1 MTENLRAAFAR
12 TILETAQIDH
22 DLIVMVGDISHGI
35 FKPFASLFPERY
47 YNIGILEP
55 AMMSIAA
62 GLSKVGLNPVVH
74 TIAPFLIERSF
85 EQMKLDFGY
94 QNLSVNLVSVGGTFD
109 YSQLGVSHHSYSDVA
124 LVSEIPGS
132 KVFAPGSANEFCK
145 LFAENYTS
153 PGIKYFRLTENPH
166 GAPFPMPDR
175 LGHDLVKLSDGED
188 LTIVTTGAMVRG
200 CLEAVKI
207 LSAGY
212 QVELLHFPTVR
223 PFDSEGFMRSVLR
236 TGRYVSVEETSPRGG
251 LASSI
256 LECLAGVPEVK
267 GISLSVKSMIHS
279 YGSHDDLLLAAGL
292 SVSDIVV
299 AARNVL
305 GEP

>member
-1 MTENLRAAFAR
+1 MTENLRAAFAQ
-12 TILETAQIDH
+12 TILETAKMDH
-22 DLIVMVGDISHGI
+22 DLVVMVGDISHGI
-35 FKPFASLFPERY
+35 FKPFASLFPDRY

-85 EQMKLDFGY
+85 EQIKLDFGY
-94 QNLSVNLVSVGGTFD
+94 QKLSANLVSVGGTFD

-132 KVFAPGSANEFCK
+132 KIFAPGSAEEFRK

-153 PGIKYFRLTENPH
+153 PGVKYFRLTENPH
-166 GAPFPMPDR
+166 GAFFPMPDP
-175 LGHDLVKLSDGED
+175 LGHDLIKLSDGED
-188 LTIVTTGAMVRG
+188 LTIVTTGAMLKG
-200 CLEAVKI
+200 CLEVVKI
-207 LSAGY
+207 LSAEY
-212 QVELLHFPTVR
+212 AVELLHFPTVR
-223 PFDSEGFMRSVLR
+223 PFDSKGFMRSVLR

-251 LASSI
+251 LASSV
-256 LECLAGVPEVK
+256 LECLAGVPEVR
-267 GISLSVKSMIHS
+267 GIRLSVNSMLHG
-279 YGSHDDLLLAAGL
+279 YGSHDDLLLAASL
-292 SVSDIVV
+292 AVSDIVV
-299 AARNVL
+299 AAKSVM

>member
-1 MTENLRAAFAR
+1 MTENLRAAFAQ
-12 TILETAQIDH
+12 TILETAKTDH
-22 DLIVMVGDISHGI
+22 DLVVMVGDISHGI
-35 FKPFASLFPERY
+35 FKPFASLFPDRY

-85 EQMKLDFGY
+85 EQIKLDLGY
-94 QNLSVNLVSVGGTFD
+94 QKLSANLVSVGGTFD

-132 KVFAPGSANEFCK
+132 KVFAPGSAEEFRK
-145 LFAENYTS
+145 LFAENYSS

-166 GAPFPMPDR
+166 GALLPMPDL
-175 LGHDLVKLSDGED
+175 LGHDLIKVSDGED
-188 LTIVTTGAMVRG
+188 LTIVTTGAMLKG
-200 CLEAVKI
+200 CLEAAKI
-207 LSAGY
+207 LSADY
-212 QVELLHFPTVR
+212 TVELLHFPTVR
-223 PFDSEGFMRSVLR
+223 PFDSKGFMRSVLH

-251 LASSI
+251 LASSV
-256 LECLAGVPEVK
+256 LECLAGVPEVR
-267 GISLSVKSMIHS
+267 GIRLSVNSMLHG
-279 YGSHDDLLLAAGL
+279 YGSHDDLLLAANL
-292 SVSDIVV
+292 AVRDIVV
-299 AARNVL
+299 AAKSVM